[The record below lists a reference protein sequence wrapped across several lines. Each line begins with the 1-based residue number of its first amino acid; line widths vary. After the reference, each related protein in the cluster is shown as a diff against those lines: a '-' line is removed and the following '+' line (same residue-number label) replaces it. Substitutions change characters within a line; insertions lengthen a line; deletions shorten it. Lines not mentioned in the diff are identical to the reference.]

1 MENLIKSLID
11 QKKED
16 SWWDFKRE
24 HHKNS
29 IDLLHDILC
38 LSNTVYDG
46 NRYLV
51 IGVSNEY
58 KLVDVKD
65 GELRRTQADILDILK
80 KKKFSSDNVPNVSLD
95 TVVIEGKEIDFITI
109 KNELK
114 KPYYLIFDERKDKK
128 RLRSGVVYS
137 RVGDTN
143 TPIDECA
150 NPNEVELMWRERFRL
165 DLKSTEK
172 FKSILLD
179 YKNWQ
184 YDGVDNAF
192 YNLDPDYSIKIGSKE
207 ERGGKFWWQNIFFE
221 DSYSYDYCLKYKNA
235 NIHKIKVIRFRSEN
249 LCIPYPS
256 IEFITYPEA
265 KDGLDVN
272 FHCDLFYYR
281 KDSIEYSLFYHMR
294 SIEVS
299 TVNYNTYKTPIRTQI
314 KPAIIYLP
322 FVILD
327 DELEFDELC
336 KHVKETFSL
345 FIKCKNAKDECVN
358 GDRNILE
365 SERFF
370 SEWVLKNSRNL
381 RGGDK

>member
-1 MENLIKSLID
+1 VENLIKSLID

-24 HHKNS
+24 HHKNP

-51 IGVSNEY
+51 IGVSNKYE
-58 KLVDVKD
+58 LVDVND
-65 GELRRTQADILDILK
+65 GELRRTQANILDFLK
-80 KKKFSSDNVPNVSLD
+80 TKKFSGDNIPNVSLD
-95 TVVIEGKEIDFITI
+95 TVVIEGKEIDLITI

-114 KPYYLIFDERKDKK
+114 KPYYLVFDEKKDKK
-128 RLRSGVVYS
+128 LLRSGVVYS

-143 TPIDECA
+143 TPIDKCA
-150 NPNEVELMWRERFRL
+150 NPNDVELMWRERFHL

-172 FKSILLD
+172 FKLILLD
-179 YKNWQ
+179 YENWQ
-184 YDGVDNAF
+184 YDGIDSAF
-192 YNLDPDYSIKIGSKE
+192 YNLDPDYSILIGSRE
-207 ERGGKFWWQNIFFE
+207 EQGGNFWWQNIFFE
-221 DSYSYDYCLKYKNA
+221 EPYSYYYCLKYKNTS
-235 NIHKIKVIRFRSEN
+235 IHKIKVIRFRSEN

-256 IEFITYPEA
+256 VEFITYPEA

-272 FHCDLFYYR
+272 FYCDLFYYR

-299 TVNYNTYKTPIRTQI
+299 TVNHNTYKTPIKTQI

-327 DELEFDELC
+327 DESEFEKLC

-345 FIKCKNAKDECVN
+345 FIECKNAKDECVN
-358 GDRNILE
+358 GDKSILE

-370 SEWVLKNSRNL
+370 SEWVLKNSSV
-381 RGGDK
+381 